1 MTTAFDSTP
10 EDAYT
15 AAHAA
20 VLRRAADNAAAY
32 ATPLDPHER
41 LRSAIDAATPLIR
54 AAEARALAELF
65 ERRADAV
72 PLYKFGEVRRA
83 TFLQC
88 ADVARERAEEQEKSR

>member
-1 MTTAFDSTP
+1 M
-10 EDAYT
+10 
-15 AAHAA
+15 
-20 VLRRAADNAAAY
+20 
-32 ATPLDPHER
+32 
-41 LRSAIDAATPLIR
+41 IR